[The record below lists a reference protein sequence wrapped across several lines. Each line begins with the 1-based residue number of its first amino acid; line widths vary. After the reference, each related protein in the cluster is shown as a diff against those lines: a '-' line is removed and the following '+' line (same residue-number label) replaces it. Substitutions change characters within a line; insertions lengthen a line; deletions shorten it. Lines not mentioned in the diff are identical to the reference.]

1 MNSRLKRKLSADYW
15 RRKRR
20 KVRRRATD
28 HAYEAA
34 VAALQPND
42 TCVDLGANIGDI
54 TAEMVASG
62 ATVHAFEPDPYAYSR
77 LSERFGGRVNV
88 VLVNAVAGLR
98 NGQVQL
104 YRTPGFADDPEMLS
118 QSSSVFEDKLN
129 VDSTTAL
136 LVTEVDVLRYLMEIG
151 SDIAIL
157 KMDIE
162 GAEVPILE
170 KLLDHPVARRIAL
183 IFVETHETRIP
194 SLTDRTNA
202 LRRGVR
208 FLRHPRVYLDWR

>member
-1 MNSRLKRKLSADYW
+1 MNSRVKRKLSADYW
-15 RRKRR
+15 RRKWR
-20 KVRRRATD
+20 KVRKRATV
-28 HAYEAA
+28 HAFEAA
-34 VAALQPND
+34 IAALKPND

-77 LSERFGGRVNV
+77 LTERFGGRANV
-88 VLVNAVAGLR
+88 VLVNAAAGLR

-104 YRTPGFADDPEMLS
+104 YRAPRFASDPELLS

-129 VDSTTAL
+129 VDSSTAL
-136 LVTEVDVLRYLMEIG
+136 LVAEVDVLRYLTEIG
-151 SDIAIL
+151 GDIAIL
-157 KMDIE
+157 KIDIE

-183 IFVETHETRIP
+183 IFVETHETRVP
-194 SLTDRTNA
+194 SLADRTKA
-202 LRRGVR
+202 LRRRVR
-208 FLRHPRVYLDWR
+208 FSRRPRVYLEWR